1 MATKSYNL
9 SGSDALFIQEG
20 YDGSTDVYSKYE
32 GSKQQKI
39 ASYKAGK
46 WKFDNNQQRDLF
58 FKLLKQYPLRIKAA
72 VLDYIK

>member
-32 GSKQQKI
+32 GSRQQKI

-46 WKFDNNQQRDLF
+46 WKFDNN
-58 FKLLKQYPLRIKAA
+58 
-72 VLDYIK
+72 